1 MVKLSDV
8 EPFSGMLAAPN
19 ALVITGG
26 ALTVIE
32 AFAVLL
38 GPVSAEV
45 TFTLLFFTPAV
56 VP

>member
-1 MVKLSDV
+1 M